1 VSSIFIPQ
9 QTLTGSL
16 FRLQKHA
23 NRPRS
28 LSTMIKRLTL
38 LLTAALSF
46 SSAQAEPKKL
56 LVVTV
61 TTGFRHSSIE
71 TAEKVLAELGS
82 KSGAFSVDFVHQP
95 EGQPKNP
102 GKPPVRGDKDTDES
116 FKAKAEAY
124 SIASAKFNADN
135 KVWGDK
141 IKAYMA
147 EKMALDKIKDYD
159 GFVFAN
165 TTGDLLFPD
174 RDGFIKLIENGKAFI
189 AMHSGSDTY
198 HPFRGYIDMLG
209 GEFETHKSQVEIQPI
224 LHSPGHP
231 ITKSVP
237 VGWKVFDEIYII
249 KTFDKAKVHGLL
261 GLNSHPNLA
270 QLTDE
275 EKKKEQELKRYFPVS
290 WCKEFGAGR
299 VFYTSLGHRED
310 VWDPTWKEGT
320 KERKNSPEIA
330 QTYQEMILA
339 GIQWALKLTAGT
351 ATPGNI
357 P

>member
-1 VSSIFIPQ
+1 
-9 QTLTGSL
+9 
-16 FRLQKHA
+16 
-23 NRPRS
+23 
-28 LSTMIKRLTL
+28 MITRLTL
-38 LLTAALSF
+38 LLATVLSL
-46 SSAQAEPKKL
+46 SSAFAEPKKL

-71 TAEKVLAELGS
+71 TAEKVLAELGA

-102 GKPPVRGDKDTDES
+102 GKPPVRGDKDTDATFTQKQES
-116 FKAKAEAY
+116 Y
-124 SIASAKFNADN
+124 SAALAQFNQDN
-135 KVWGDK
+135 KAWGDK

-147 EKMALDKIKDYD
+147 EHMALDKIKGYD

-165 TTGDLLFPD
+165 TTGDLLLPD
-174 RDGFIKLIENGKAFI
+174 RDGFIQLIEGGKAFI

-209 GEFETHKSQVEIQPI
+209 GEFETHKAQVEIQPI
-224 LHSPGHP
+224 LHSPGHF

-237 VGWKVFDEIYII
+237 AGWKVYDEIYII

-261 GLNSHPNLA
+261 GLDSHPNLS
-270 QLTDE
+270 QMNDE
-275 EKKKEQELKRYFPVS
+275 EKAKVSEEKRYFPVS

-299 VFYTSLGHRED
+299 VYYNSLGHRED

-320 KERKNSPEIA
+320 KDRKNTPEIA
-330 QTYQEMILA
+330 RTYQEMILA
-339 GIQWALKLTAGT
+339 GIKWALKLEEAVS
-351 ATPGNI
+351 TPGNI

>member
-1 VSSIFIPQ
+1 
-9 QTLTGSL
+9 
-16 FRLQKHA
+16 
-23 NRPRS
+23 
-28 LSTMIKRLTL
+28 MIKRLTL

-209 GEFETHKSQVEIQPI
+209 GEFETHKSQVEIQPT
-224 LHSPGHP
+224 LHSPAHP

-275 EKKKEQELKRYFPVS
+275 EKKKEDELKRYFPVS
-290 WCKEFGAGR
+290 WCKEYGAGR

-320 KERKNSPEIA
+320 PDRKNSPEIA
-330 QTYQEMILA
+330 HTYQEMILA
-339 GIQWALKLTAGT
+339 GIQWALKLTEGP

>member
-1 VSSIFIPQ
+1 
-9 QTLTGSL
+9 
-16 FRLQKHA
+16 
-23 NRPRS
+23 
-28 LSTMIKRLTL
+28 MIKRLTL
-38 LLTAALSF
+38 LLAAVLSF

-71 TAEKVLAELGS
+71 TAEKVLAELGT
-82 KSGAFSVDFVHQP
+82 KSGAFTVDFVHQP

-102 GKPPVRGDKDTDES
+102 GKPPVKGDKETDES
-116 FKAKAEAY
+116 FKAKAEAF
-124 SIASAKFNADN
+124 SIASAKFNEDN
-135 KVWGDK
+135 QVWGDK

-261 GLNSHPNLA
+261 GLNAHPNDK
-270 QLTDE
+270 TPG
-275 EKKKEQELKRYFPVS
+275 YFPVS
-290 WCKEFGAGR
+290 WCKEYGAGR

-320 KERKNSPEIA
+320 KDRKNSPEIA

-339 GIQWALKLTAGT
+339 GIQWALKLTEGP

>member
-1 VSSIFIPQ
+1 
-9 QTLTGSL
+9 
-16 FRLQKHA
+16 
-23 NRPRS
+23 
-28 LSTMIKRLTL
+28 MIKRLTL
-38 LLTAALSF
+38 LLAAAISF
-46 SSAQAEPKKL
+46 SSAHAEPKKL

-71 TAEKVLAELGS
+71 TAEKVLAELGA
-82 KSGAFSVDFVHQP
+82 KSGSFTVDFVHQP

-102 GKPPVRGDKDTDES
+102 GKPPVKGDKETDES

-124 SIASAKFNADN
+124 SIASAKFNEDN
-135 KVWGDK
+135 QVWGDK

-209 GEFETHKSQVEIQPI
+209 GEFETHKAQVEVQPI

-261 GLNSHPNLA
+261 GLDAHPNDK
-270 QLTDE
+270 TPG
-275 EKKKEQELKRYFPVS
+275 YFPVS
-290 WCKEFGAGR
+290 WCKEYGAGR

-320 KERKNSPEIA
+320 KDRKNSPEIA
-330 QTYQEMILA
+330 HTYQEMILA
-339 GIQWALKLTAGT
+339 GIQWALKLTEGP

>member
-1 VSSIFIPQ
+1 
-9 QTLTGSL
+9 
-16 FRLQKHA
+16 
-23 NRPRS
+23 
-28 LSTMIKRLTL
+28 MIKRLSL
-38 LLTAALSF
+38 LFVALVLASPAF
-46 SSAQAEPKKL
+46 AEPKKL

-71 TAEKVLAELGS
+71 TAEKVLAELGQ
-82 KSGAFSVDFVHQP
+82 KSGAFSVDYVHQP

-102 GKPPVRGDKDTDES
+102 GKPPVKGEKESEES
-116 FKAKAEAY
+116 FKTKQETYSKALAEFNEA
-124 SIASAKFNADN
+124 N

-147 EKMALDKIKDYD
+147 DKMAIDKIKDYD

-174 RDGFIKLIENGKAFI
+174 RDGFVELIKGGKAFI

-198 HPFRGYIDMLG
+198 HPFHGYIDMLG
-209 GEFETHKSQVEIQPI
+209 GEFETHKAQVEIQPI
-224 LHSPGHP
+224 IHDPAHL
-231 ITKSVP
+231 ITQAVP
-237 VGWKVFDEIYII
+237 QGWKVFDEIYII

-270 QLTDE
+270 QLPDE
-275 EKKKEQELKRYFPVS
+275 EKKKEEERKRYFPVS

-299 VFYTSLGHRED
+299 VYYNSLGHRED
-310 VWDPTWKEGT
+310 VWDPTWKADT

-330 QTYQEMILA
+330 QTYQQMILS
-339 GIQWALKLTAGT
+339 GIKWALKLEEAVS
-351 ATPGNI
+351 TPGNI

>member
-1 VSSIFIPQ
+1 
-9 QTLTGSL
+9 
-16 FRLQKHA
+16 
-23 NRPRS
+23 
-28 LSTMIKRLTL
+28 MIKRLSL
-38 LLTAALSF
+38 LLASLLALATAS
-46 SSAQAEPKKL
+46 AEPKKL

-71 TAEKVLAELGS
+71 TAEKVLAELGA
-82 KSGAFSVDFVHQP
+82 KSGAFTVDFVHQP
-95 EGQPKNP
+95 EGQPKSP
-102 GKPPVRGDKDTDES
+102 GKPPVRTPKDTDDS

-124 SIASAKFNADN
+124 SVANAQFNADN
-135 KVWGDK
+135 KAWGDK

-147 EKMALDKIKDYD
+147 DKMAIDKIKHYD

-174 RDGFIKLIENGKAFI
+174 RDGFIQLIEGGKAFI

-209 GEFETHKSQVEIQPI
+209 GEFETHKSQVEIQPVI
-224 LHSPGHP
+224 HSPGHV
-231 ITKSVP
+231 ITKAVP
-237 VGWKVFDEIYII
+237 QGWKVFDEIYII

-261 GLNSHPNLA
+261 GLNTHPNLEQMLAEAA
-270 QLTDE
+270 QRK
-275 EKKKEQELKRYFPVS
+275 EKKIVDPKKDADLKDVEAQKGRYYPVS

-299 VFYTSLGHRED
+299 VYYNSLGHRED

-320 KERKNSPEIA
+320 PDRKNSPEIA
-330 QTYQEMILA
+330 HTYQEMILA
-339 GIQWALKLTAGT
+339 GIKWALKLEESVS
-351 ATPGNI
+351 TPGNI